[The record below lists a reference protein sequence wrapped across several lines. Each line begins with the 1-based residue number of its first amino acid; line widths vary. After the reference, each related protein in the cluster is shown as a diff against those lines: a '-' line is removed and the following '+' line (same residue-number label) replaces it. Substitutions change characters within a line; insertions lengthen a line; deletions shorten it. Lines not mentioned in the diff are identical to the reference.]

1 MFTGSTRLTGEN
13 NKEYSYRV
21 IKEGIM
27 SLQLKPGQAI
37 SEVELAEA
45 LQISRTPIRE
55 VMGKLREEH
64 LVEVLPQVGSYIS
77 KIKPQ
82 LIEEAAFM
90 RYTLEKEVMRLACE
104 SFPEDKLRELKRNV
118 ALQEELVDQKTEG
131 LAFHKLDTKFHAII
145 FQGINKEHVWDAIT
159 RLSTHYNRMRVLS
172 ELEHNFQAAF
182 QEHKNIIQIIEN
194 GDVEQVETAVHHHI
208 MKPTKLWGSLL
219 HPESPY
225 SDYFDLSYR
234 TPIFQS
240 N

>member
-1 MFTGSTRLTGEN
+1 MFKGAVRLPGEN

-27 SLQLKPGQAI
+27 SLKLKPGQAI

-77 KIKPQ
+77 KIKPK

-90 RYTLEKEVMRLACE
+90 RYTLEKEIMKMACE
-104 SFPEDKLRELKRNV
+104 DFPEDKLRELKRNV
-118 ALQEELVDQKTEG
+118 ALQEEVIEEKTNG
-131 LAFHKLDTKFHAII
+131 LAFHKLDTKFHSII
-145 FQGINKEHVWDAIT
+145 FQGKNKEHIWDAIT

-172 ELEHNFQAAF
+172 EMENSYYTAFLEH
-182 QEHKNIIQIIEN
+182 KKIIQVIEEK
-194 GDVEQVETAVHHHI
+194 DIEHVEELVYTHI
-208 MKPTKLWGSLL
+208 LKPTKTWEKLYQ
-219 HPESPY
+219 PDSPY
-225 SDYFDLSYR
+225 VDYFDLSYKM
-234 TPIFQS
+234 PIFQ
-240 N
+240 